1 MESIKGET
9 AKIIKELS
17 SNTTNKIKI
26 IFAKF
31 NFYTEE
37 EYKEKMKILDDD
49 LSSKIELFGKNP
61 EKCEE
66 IKEKLMSDY
75 DASFQKLYEKRKEQA
90 LAIISEI
97 SEMESNREVALANY
111 VSIISSSGKDDAK
124 KKRAKALMDKF
135 NSYTVAMEQSFKEL
149 DRIKDVLSNDFDIV
163 ISRIGKDISDSKKTN
178 SIIVAINKLV
188 SKFISKGKFERDI
201 SRQIESDIADINSME
216 EEMMVTIYN
225 QTLDIVSQIELVRR
239 AINEEY
245 MKVVG

>member
-9 AKIIKELS
+9 AKIIKDLS
-17 SNTTNKIKI
+17 NNTSNKIKI
-26 IFAKF
+26 VFAKF

-49 LSSKIELFGKNP
+49 LSSKIELFGKNQD
-61 EKCEE
+61 KCAE

-75 DASFQKLYEKRKEQA
+75 DMSFQKLYEKRKEQA

-111 VSIISSSGKDDAK
+111 VSIISSSEKDEAK
-124 KKRAKALMDKF
+124 NKRAKALRDKF
-135 NSYTVAMEQSFKEL
+135 NGYTVAMEQSFNEL
-149 DRIKDVLSNDFDIV
+149 DRIKDVLSNDFEVV
-163 ISRIGKDISDSKKTN
+163 ISKVNKDIAESKKQN
-178 SIIVAINKLV
+178 SIIAAINKLL
-188 SKFISKGKFERDI
+188 SKFISKGKFEKDI
-201 SRQIESDIADINSME
+201 SKQIESDISDINDIE

-225 QTLDIVSQIELVRR
+225 QTLDIVSQIELARK